1 MPEMTDR
8 QYREYQTLYR
18 ESSEL
23 FHPGVPQEDPGF
35 RQEAFRRTLWIQ
47 RKLYL
52 EDAAW
57 EEQIPPG
64 LTALNDTWIMDVVWE
79 ISEREDC
86 HQYLAAKE
94 NEDDWTHPLKTPE
107 RMAEI
112 ADISGYA
119 RIIFTTTANM
129 DWIHPII
136 KSYWFALSWG
146 PGERE
151 ANGGLE
157 ISTVM
162 TLGHHLSVFPY

>member
-23 FHPGVPQEDPGF
+23 FDPGF
-35 RQEAFRRTLWIQ
+35 LKEAFRRTIWIQ

-52 EDAAW
+52 EDATW

-64 LTALNDTWIMDVVWE
+64 LTALNDTWIMDLVRE

-86 HQYLAAKE
+86 HQYLEEKE
-94 NEDDWTHPLKTPE
+94 DEDDWTHPLKTPE

-112 ADISGYA
+112 ADISGYS
-119 RIIFTTTANM
+119 RIMFTTTANM
-129 DWIHPII
+129 DWIHPVI

-151 ANGGLE
+151 RDGGLE
-157 ISTVM
+157 SSAIIPS
-162 TLGHHLSVFPY
+162 GHHLSVSPY

>member
-23 FHPGVPQEDPGF
+23 FDPGF
-35 RQEAFRRTLWIQ
+35 IQEAFRRTIWIQ

-112 ADISGYA
+112 AEISGYA
-119 RIIFTTTANM
+119 RIMFSSTATKT
-129 DWIHPII
+129 WVHPVI

-157 ISTVM
+157 SSTVIPS
-162 TLGHHLSVFPY
+162 GHHLSVFPF